1 MIRMAKIIRENKQEE
16 NYRKLDKKQ
25 KQLILNAVN
34 KFNKFEQHIYRQKDV
49 REVVEAIKL
58 IAEYAGQLALDET
71 HDWFDSITVKKDVK
85 EINNSVKLFE
95 KTAKEIGTLQHRIEA
110 MYEDIG
116 NKLGRYYEIAD
127 IDKTIPLAPKN
138 AE

>member
-1 MIRMAKIIRENKQEE
+1 MAKIIRENKQEE